1 MVATP
6 KMIYFLHISQVP
18 SIHKP
23 HLLPLPP
30 VFLDRNNFFYSQL
43 NNSFK
48 KIYPLLKVWGGGGGE
63 EKGKRVVVLAK
74 NKGWEKEKH
83 FFDLI

>member
-48 KIYPLLKVWGGGGGE
+48 KIYPLLKVSGVGEGGGE
-63 EKGKRVVVLAK
+63 G
-74 NKGWEKEKH
+74 GWEVKESGGACQK
-83 FFDLI
+83 

>member
-48 KIYPLLKVWGGGGGE
+48 KIYPLLKVWGGGGE